1 MVDIILTI
9 VIVAVVGGATV
20 GWLIYSQRKSS
31 GDRQVDLERVQRW
44 FQPAL
49 DAGETLQAAVGVSAG
64 KRVLLVTDRA
74 IRVVARK
81 FWLRRFKAALGS
93 FPLGSVSVRYAPPG
107 HHAGRTA
114 LEIGEAA
121 VGAIGVA
128 GATAAT
134 RSLGTLWIDD
144 QHFSLDGL
152 SCRMAGSVGSSE
164 DIRLLLRAGGL
175 P

>member
-31 GDRQVDLERVQRW
+31 GHRQADLERVQRW
-44 FQPAL
+44 FQPAF
-49 DAGETLQAAVGVSAG
+49 DAGETLQAAIGVSAG
-64 KRVLLVTDRA
+64 KRVLLLTDRA

-81 FWLRRFKAALGS
+81 FWVRRFKAGLDS
-93 FPLGSVSVRYAPPG
+93 FPVGSVGVRFAPPG
-107 HHAGRTA
+107 HQTGRTA

-134 RSLGTLWIDD
+134 GSLGTLWIDN
-144 QHFSLDGL
+144 QHFSLDGV

-164 DIRLLLRAGGL
+164 DIRLLLRAGRL
-175 P
+175 S

>member
-1 MVDIILTI
+1 MVDIVLT
-9 VIVAVVGGATV
+9 VVVVVVLFGATV

-31 GDRQVDLERVQRW
+31 RHRQADLQRVQRW
-44 FQPAL
+44 FSRAL
-49 DAGETLQAAVGVSAG
+49 EPGEKLQAAIGVSAG
-64 KRVLLVTDRA
+64 KRVLLLTDRS

-107 HHAGRTA
+107 HQAGRTA

-121 VGAIGVA
+121 VGAIGA
-128 GATAAT
+128 ATATAAT
-134 RSLGTLWIDD
+134 RSLGTLWVGD
-144 QHFSLDGL
+144 QRFSLDAL

-164 DIRLLLRAGGL
+164 DIRLLVRAGL
-175 P
+175 PS